1 MCVCVCVCVCRTHAR
16 AVMSDSLGIPGLWP
30 TRLLCP
36 WDFTSK
42 NTGVGCHFLLQGIFP
57 TQGLNLWLLHWS
69 FLREALHTV
78 SLITVLDIWSL
89 WPFPVLSEGCMGSEP
104 PSPPGPPGTGLSLLR
119 SSRDPFEGLCTLQ
132 WTLGWTRGGITP
144 AGRA

>member
-1 MCVCVCVCVCRTHAR
+1 MGFHKQEYW
-16 AVMSDSLGIPGLWP
+16 SGLPFPPPGDFPYPGIEPVAPALELPPGSP
-30 TRLLCP
+30 P
-36 WDFTSK
+36 Y
-42 NTGVGCHFLLQGIFP
+42 
-57 TQGLNLWLLHWS
+57 S
-69 FLREALHTV
+69 FFNHG
-78 SLITVLDIWSL
+78 DIWSL